1 MIDWSIGRAKNATVI
16 KIFSQISV
24 MAVND
29 EHIKSGEYGSSL
41 CVCEESIFSMMTM
54 MIIEFFICF
63 FFSHLIVVIYHYRL
77 MTTITTNSM
86 VIEKWSDLGST
97 RQIMIMVCVC
107 VCYGNK
113 SSRTINHHF
122 ISFFLGGGRS
132 YKILLEHFHTTQSDR
147 QFVCEF
153 FSLINTLLYVYH
165 RQPN

>member
-29 EHIKSGEYGSSL
+29 EHIKSGEYGSSM
-41 CVCEESIFSMMTM
+41 CVCEESIFSKMTM
-54 MIIEFFICF
+54 MMIEFFICF

-97 RQIMIMVCVC
+97 RQIMIMVFVCVC

-122 ISFFLGGGRS
+122 ISFFLGGKGATK
-132 YKILLEHFHTTQSDR
+132 YFWNIFIQHNLTDNLC
-147 QFVCEF
+147 VNF
-153 FSLINTLLYVYH
+153 FCN
-165 RQPN
+165 